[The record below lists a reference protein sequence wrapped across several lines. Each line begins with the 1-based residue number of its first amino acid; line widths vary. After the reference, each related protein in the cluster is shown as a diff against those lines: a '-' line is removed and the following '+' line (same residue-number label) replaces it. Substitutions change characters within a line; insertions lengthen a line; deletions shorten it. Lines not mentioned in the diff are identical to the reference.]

1 MAKIIAPNK
10 GYNGTAA
17 SVSFR
22 DGIGET
28 DKPHLIQ
35 WFKEHGYTV
44 EEPFTEES
52 EPVSEEGGEPPEP
65 ESGSIDVEVLKNM
78 DMDMLKAYA
87 QTKGIDIGQARTE
100 AGIREK
106 IEKALTKE

>member
-35 WFKEHGYTV
+35 WFKEHGYKV
-44 EEPFTEES
+44 EEPFTEEPLS
-52 EPVSEEGGEPPEP
+52 GEGGESPEP
-65 ESGSIDVEVLKNM
+65 ESDNINIEVLKNM

>member
-22 DGIGET
+22 NGIGET

-35 WFKEHGYTV
+35 WFKEHGYKV
-44 EEPFTEES
+44 EETQAVEQEHLTGSNGMPEAES
-52 EPVSEEGGEPPEP
+52 VDYDPE
-65 ESGSIDVEVLKNM
+65 VFKNM
-78 DMDMLKAYA
+78 DMEALKEYA
-87 QTKGIDIGQARTE
+87 QANGIDIGQARTE
-100 AGIREK
+100 SGIREK
-106 IEKALTKE
+106 IKDALTKE

>member
-17 SVSFR
+17 SVSFK

-28 DKPHLIQ
+28 DKTHLIQ
-35 WFKEHGYTV
+35 WFKEHGYKV
-44 EEPFTEES
+44 EEPFTEE
-52 EPVSEEGGEPPEP
+52 PFTEEPEP
-65 ESGSIDVEVLKNM
+65 ESDIIDVEVLKNM
-78 DMDMLKAYA
+78 DMDMLRAYA

>member
-10 GYNGTAA
+10 GYNGIAA

-28 DKPHLIQ
+28 DRPHLIQ
-35 WFKEHGYTV
+35 WFKEHGYKV
-44 EEPFTEES
+44 EEPLPEEQEPLSGSDTELT
-52 EPVSEEGGEPPEP
+52 EP
-65 ESGSIDVEVLKNM
+65 ESDNIDPEVLKNM
-78 DMDMLKAYA
+78 DIDMLKAYA

-100 AGIREK
+100 SGIREK
-106 IEKALTKE
+106 IKEALTKG